1 MAFFQINYSK
11 IQLWKTHHECGTVSL
26 IQSICCRVW
35 CLSNQKKM
43 QLYNN
48 LGLRPLPVF
57 SLYQFQETP
66 RCDFTRWLNESTWCH
81 GYLQTCTQVH
91 RIKAVNHVLGCIVE
105 VLSERSKS
113 WNPQQAFW
121 LLFCSFAAVCQSL
134 KLQMPCAKNYVKKVG
149 CKWAQ
154 V

>member
-1 MAFFQINYSK
+1 MGVEQFLLSSQFAAGYD
-11 IQLWKTHHECGTVSL
+11 VS
-26 IQSICCRVW
+26 RT
-35 CLSNQKKM
+35 KKM

-57 SLYQFQETP
+57 SLHQFQETP

-105 VLSERSKS
+105 EPL
-113 WNPQQAFW
+113 ND
-121 LLFCSFAAVCQSL
+121 
-134 KLQMPCAKNYVKKVG
+134 
-149 CKWAQ
+149 AQ
-154 V
+154 H